1 VLPDV
6 EHYYRDK
13 SGEGTNERQ
22 KTVALARPAS
32 NLSINGEINK
42 QIA

>member
-1 VLPDV
+1 MWKTTAGITQGK
-6 EHYYRDK
+6 RANK
-13 SGEGTNERQ
+13 RQ

-42 QIA
+42 